1 MQNPHSRDAG
11 RVRSGSASDVR
22 VGDRVRVRRQ
32 HWAVVAAEQYDAC
45 RMLML
50 SGIGSHN
57 TGTGRRVL
65 EPFESIERLERS
77 ARPQRVRWRRW
88 RVVCRNAIARSGAAG
103 TLRATARAG
112 IELMPHQL
120 EPALAIL
127 HGAGSRVLLA
137 DEVGLGK
144 TIQAGVALSELQ
156 QLGAAERVLVL
167 APAGLREQ
175 WAEELAGR
183 FGLSPTILDMRDL
196 RRRAAELPIGL
207 NPWTTVPLA
216 IASIDYVKR
225 PEVLPAVLSCRW
237 DVVVVDEAHGVTPG
251 SDRREATASLC
262 RRAPYVLLLTA
273 TPHNGDHRAFVSL
286 CGLGRVDR
294 DSLLVF
300 RRSRLDVSIGV
311 TRRVH
316 RLMVHPTA
324 AERRLHELLAAFA
337 RAVRAERGESDRAAW
352 LALTVLHKRA
362 FSSPHSLEQSLIR
375 RLSVLGSDTPQSEHQ
390 VSLPLDDPTGDLT
403 PADEPPV
410 IETPLLT
417 DVGRERRHLLLLAEA
432 AHATRGHES
441 KLVRL
446 ARLVARLQRLREPAI
461 IFTEYRDTLLHV
473 AGVLRHDCAI
483 LHGGL
488 TRAER
493 RAALGCFASG
503 QRPLLLAT
511 DAAGEGLNL
520 QSGCRVVINLELP
533 WNPTRLEQRIGR
545 VDRIGQRRT
554 VHAVHLIADHTGETR
569 ILERLRARVAQANA
583 EVGAPDT
590 LGPTDRSEPNSLGP
604 DSARSTF
611 VPAVFVGHP
620 SGSESEPDS
629 LGSNPVGP
637 TFRSG
642 VVTGRP
648 FESEE
653 VATSQAVMG
662 YSAEKATGSAAATDE
677 DDEGVTFFRLRAEAA
692 LEYSRLIR
700 ARVFGEEGHA
710 AMAAGTLV
718 THARRPALRAFLG
731 RRTLVLMQTVYE
743 DGCGRIVAEHLTP
756 LIIQRRSIELPQG
769 LDAVPLADI
778 DAALRDWH
786 ALTLRVHHAF
796 WARRL
801 AREQAIGRTL
811 IDGDAEVFQP
821 GLFDRRAD
829 RAHMAVAHGQAQL
842 KNDVLRRIVLVE
854 AAANAK
860 LRSGRPLLILLP
872 Q

>member
-11 RVRSGSASDVR
+11 RVRSDSADDVG

-32 HWAVVAAEQYDAC
+32 HWAIIAAERYHDC
-45 RMLML
+45 RMLTL
-50 SGIGSHN
+50 SGIGTHN
-57 TGTGRRVL
+57 AGTERRVL
-65 EPFESIERLERS
+65 VPFEPIELLERPT
-77 ARPQRVRWRRW
+77 RPQRVSWRRW
-88 RVVCRNAIARSGAAG
+88 RGVCRNAIARSGAAG
-103 TLRATARAG
+103 TLRATARAR

-120 EPALAIL
+120 EPAMAIL
-127 HGAGSRVLLA
+127 HGAGSRLLLA

-144 TIQAGVALSELQ
+144 TIQAGLALSELQ
-156 QLGAAERVLVL
+156 QVGAAERILVL
-167 APAGLREQ
+167 SPAGLREQ
-175 WAEELAGR
+175 WAEELADR

-225 PEVLPAVLSCRW
+225 PEVLPAALSCRW

-286 CGLGRVDR
+286 CGLGRVDH

-311 TRRVH
+311 VRRVH

-324 AERRLHELLAAFA
+324 AERRLHELLATFA
-337 RAVRAERGESDRAAW
+337 RAVRAERGESDRNAW
-352 LALTVLHKRA
+352 LALTLLHKRA
-362 FSSPHSLEQSLIR
+362 FSSPHSLEQSLVR
-375 RLSVLGSDTPQSEHQ
+375 RLSALVNDAPQGEHQ

-403 PADEPPV
+403 QADEPPP

-417 DVGRERRHLLLLAEA
+417 DIGREHRHLLLLAEA
-432 AHATRGHES
+432 ARAARGHES

-446 ARLVARLQRLREPAI
+446 ARFVARLKRRREPAI

-473 AGVLRHDCAI
+473 AGVLGRDCAI

-488 TRAER
+488 SRTER
-493 RAALGCFASG
+493 RAALDCFASG

-583 EVGAPDT
+583 DIGAADT
-590 LGPTDRSEPNSLGP
+590 LGPTDRSEP
-604 DSARSTF
+604 DSFS
-611 VPAVFVGHP
+611 
-620 SGSESEPDS
+620 
-629 LGSNPVGP
+629 SNPVGP

-642 VVTGRP
+642 VVIGRP
-648 FESEE
+648 FESDEA
-653 VATSQAVMG
+653 ATSQAVMG
-662 YSAEKATGSAAATDE
+662 YSTAHATGSAAAADE
-677 DDEGVTFFRLRAEAA
+677 DGEEVTFFGLRAEAA
-692 LEYSRLIR
+692 VEYSRLLR
-700 ARVFGEEGHA
+700 ARIFGEEGHA
-710 AMAAGTLV
+710 AVAAGTL
-718 THARRPALRAFLG
+718 TAHARRPALRAFLG
-731 RRTLVLMQTVYE
+731 RRTLVLMQTVCE
-743 DGCGRIVAEHLTP
+743 DGCGRIVAEHFTP
-756 LIIQRRSIELPQG
+756 LLIQRGSIELPHG
-769 LDAVPLADI
+769 LDAVPLAHI

-801 AREQAIGRTL
+801 AREQAIGRAL
-811 IDGDAEVFQP
+811 IDGDANVFQP

-829 RAHMAVAHGQAQL
+829 RARMAVAHGHAQL
-842 KNDVLRRIVLVE
+842 RKDIMQRIVLVE

-860 LRSGRPLLILLP
+860 LRSSRPLLILSP